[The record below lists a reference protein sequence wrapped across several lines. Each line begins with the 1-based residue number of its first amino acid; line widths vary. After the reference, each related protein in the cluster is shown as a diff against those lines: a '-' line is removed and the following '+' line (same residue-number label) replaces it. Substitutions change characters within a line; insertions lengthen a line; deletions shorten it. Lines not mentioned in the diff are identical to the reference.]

1 VRSIVRAAE
10 GLATLTG
17 WVAGFLLMLTTG
29 LILFE
34 IALRQLFGR
43 STLIAEEYS
52 GYFMAGIVYLAAAYT
67 LHKGEHIRVGL
78 LRERLD
84 PVWQRRLDLL
94 AGVLGLAFA
103 TLLVIALANQ
113 TLDALRYGT
122 RSFLPSRTPL
132 VYPYAVALTGAAV
145 LWAGF
150 VAFVLRRWVGEEG

>member
-1 VRSIVRAAE
+1 MRSIARAAE
-10 GLATLTG
+10 RLATLSG
-17 WVAGFLLMLTTG
+17 WVAGFLLLLTTG

-34 IALRQLFGR
+34 IALRQFFGR

-84 PVWQRRLDLL
+84 AAWQRRLDLL
-94 AGVLGLAFA
+94 AGALGLVFA
-103 TLLVIALANQ
+103 TLLVWALANQ
-113 TLDALRYGT
+113 TLDAWRYGT

-132 VYPYAVALTGAAV
+132 VYPYAVALAGAAV
-145 LWAGF
+145 LWTGF
-150 VAFVLRRWVGEEG
+150 LAFILRRLMGEEV